1 MGQASDTYA
10 NLIRDQYNDWL
21 TRFYPKQKE
30 LMGLATSG
38 ELMNQQ
44 LTRVS
49 DSSASSLRSAQLG
62 TQNQLARYGTTQTA
76 NPNDNSLGLRS
87 ALATAGA
94 KNGIREAEQ
103 DRQMNILTGGSA
115 SLREQMSIGG
125 GSH

>member
-1 MGQASDTYA
+1 MGQASETYA
-10 NLIRDQYNDWL
+10 NLMRGQYNDWL

-49 DSSASSLRSAQLG
+49 DSSANSLRAAQLG
-62 TQNQLARYGTTQTA
+62 TQNQLARYGVTQTV

-87 ALATAGA
+87 ALAMAGA

-115 SLREQMSIGG
+115 SLREQMRIGG
-125 GSH
+125 GSN

>member
-10 NLIRDQYNDWL
+10 NLMRGQYNDWL

-49 DSSASSLRSAQLG
+49 DSSANSLRAAQLG
-62 TQNQLARYGTTQTA
+62 TQNQLARYGVTQTV

-87 ALATAGA
+87 ALAMAGA

-115 SLREQMSIGG
+115 SLREQMRIGG
-125 GSH
+125 GSY